1 LPTFFVLAAG
11 DDMGAPGCSWVLLAV
26 PGCFAEVAHLLLQ
39 RLHILLTG
47 LRGRQ
52 HGNCCVALQV
62 SPTHVESPS
71 STKPPRAA
79 RQPVRSSSVAV
90 HSRRFQH
97 AGLGKGTRNMLSA
110 HAPARKQELQSHEF
124 HTAKEK
130 ETGGAALSLIGV
142 DESGRSIGRC
152 SAAVINKGCK
162 RATNL

>member
-1 LPTFFVLAAG
+1 MLFSFSRQTVLRRCVKWSA
-11 DDMGAPGCSWVLLAV
+11 S
-26 PGCFAEVAHLLLQ
+26 AH
-39 RLHILLTG
+39 
-47 LRGRQ
+47 
-52 HGNCCVALQV
+52 
-62 SPTHVESPS
+62 
-71 STKPPRAA
+71 
-79 RQPVRSSSVAV
+79 
-90 HSRRFQH
+90 
-97 AGLGKGTRNMLSA
+97 GKGTRNMLSA